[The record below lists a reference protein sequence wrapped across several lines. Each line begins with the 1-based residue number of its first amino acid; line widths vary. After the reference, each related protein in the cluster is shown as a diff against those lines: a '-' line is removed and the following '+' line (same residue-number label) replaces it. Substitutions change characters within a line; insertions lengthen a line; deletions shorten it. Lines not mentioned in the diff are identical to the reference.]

1 MKENKARWG
10 RIGVLMGGYSSER
23 PISLKSGNAVFSAL
37 RAEGCEVV
45 ALDIL
50 DREEEKITRT
60 IVDARIDVAFIAL
73 HGHLGED
80 GTIQSILEKIGVPYT
95 GSGPQANRLA
105 INKVSTQNLFK
116 QNAIATPRHV
126 ALSGTDEVRG
136 KNIWK
141 ELQSLPVV
149 VKPATEGSSI
159 GVQLVIRQEE
169 IGPAVEAA
177 RKYSD
182 QVLIE
187 SYIQGR
193 EMTVGI
199 LDQRALPVIEI
210 RPRNGFFDFSAKYQA
225 GMTEYI
231 VPAEIPEATAGV
243 LQKTAL
249 QAFRLLGCSDMARVD
264 FILTEDLTPYVLEVN
279 TIPGFTATSL
289 LPKAAKQIGLSF
301 SELCFQLIELA
312 YEKKKKPADPILCRR

>member
-1 MKENKARWG
+1 M
-10 RIGVLMGGYSSER
+10 
-23 PISLKSGNAVFSAL
+23 
-37 RAEGCEVV
+37 
-45 ALDIL
+45 
-50 DREEEKITRT
+50 
-60 IVDARIDVAFIAL
+60 
-73 HGHLGED
+73 
-80 GTIQSILEKIGVPYT
+80 
-95 GSGPQANRLA
+95 
-105 INKVSTQNLFK
+105 
-116 QNAIATPRHV
+116 

-231 VPAEIPEATAGV
+231 VPAEIPEVTADV